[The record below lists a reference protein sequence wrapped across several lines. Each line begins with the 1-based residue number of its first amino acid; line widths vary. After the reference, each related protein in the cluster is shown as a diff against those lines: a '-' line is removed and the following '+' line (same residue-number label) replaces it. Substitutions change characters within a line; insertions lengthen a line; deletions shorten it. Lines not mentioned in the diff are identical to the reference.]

1 MSSNITTHS
10 PENLLLNTYN
20 KDTNLIE
27 TKADVMGDWKEEFT
41 KRIRIECKSRKES
54 FTFYDACQK
63 DKYHNK
69 RDKVFLSVINFLRNE
84 PLRNNDYVKY
94 VSCYI
99 KTGYKLDAKYFRNNL
114 NKLNEYYK
122 KVDEAKAKGET
133 FNPFSKKA
141 YKRYVLFMVL
151 KFSGEYTSELD
162 EPFGVQ
168 TVEHREYNPL
178 TSIPSVLRGELPFE
192 CKEYDIKRAFPSFID
207 IELNTNHRTN
217 IYDILDKK
225 TFAYLLN
232 SNATNKG
239 ADRNKILEKL
249 KCVYGDNSE
258 KVCTLERFNTK
269 GGAFLDFSKY
279 EKEYIERFVK
289 ENNLV
294 NYVRLHDGV
303 FILKETECKDTQFG
317 KVEFSIKECIKPVVE
332 NEIENFYTIDE
343 EDKVT
348 TSPTMYARF
357 FIQEK
362 FIRIS
367 TPDDKIYLLRDTNN
381 VVDFFN
387 HNTDIVSFLKDNIN
401 EWGYSFDAVADTIA
415 RENNSIIKHGFLLIP
430 PIELKYYSD
439 TKNTFG
445 LPFKNGFFYFDNSI
459 ENKELQCKEYTD
471 VKGFFATHEI
481 QSREFKYTDEVGMFE
496 QFLIRASIGRKE
508 ADIQDRKN
516 IVESFKTMFGYLCHN
531 YKDMTKNPCI
541 VLTDMDADD
550 ETRNGRRGK
559 TLISK
564 AVQEVQEAIIK
575 GGKEFDSG
583 YTFVFADLEKKH
595 NVYIIDDVPAGFKY
609 DDLYTNILG
618 DISAQR
624 KGLKADTIKFK
635 DTPKFIITSNW
646 VVPYDEK
653 NASTNGRFIE
663 YKFTDYYSTTHTPKD
678 EFKQTFF
685 QDWNA
690 DEWNRFYSFVF
701 RCVKLYLQKGVI
713 KTEYNKT
720 GDNYK
725 AKFYNDAIFTEFH
738 RCINRFVIDNTCIDF
753 TVNDFLREYNDIL
766 NPLRFEKMFTM
777 RNTKGY
783 IDAWIKNFNTERH
796 SFYFEYSQTWRKWIK
811 KQHKPS

>member
-1 MSSNITTHS
+1 MD
-10 PENLLLNTYN
+10 N
-20 KDTNLIE
+20 KN
-27 TKADVMGDWKEEFT
+27 TKATAEPMNDWKTEFT
-41 KRIRIECKSRKES
+41 KRIQTESKSRKET
-54 FTFYDACQK
+54 FTFYDARK
-63 DKYHNK
+63 KENYHTK
-69 RDKVFLSVINFLRNE
+69 RDKVYLSVDTFLKSE
-84 PLRNNDYVKY
+84 PLRDNDYVKF

-99 KTGYKLDAKYFRNNL
+99 TTGQKLDTKYFKNNL

-133 FNPFSKKA
+133 FNPFSVKA

-151 KFSGEYTSELD
+151 KFSGEYTSDLD
-162 EPFGVQ
+162 DAFGVQ
-168 TVEHREYNPL
+168 TVGHREYNPL
-178 TSIPSVLRGELPFE
+178 TNLPSVLRGELPFKV
-192 CKEYDIKRAFPSFID
+192 KEYDIKRAFPTFID
-207 IELNTNHRTN
+207 IELKKEYRHGV
-217 IYDILDKK
+217 YDILDKK

-239 ADRNKILEKL
+239 ADRNKILKELSK
-249 KCVYGDNSE
+249 VYGNDAD

-269 GGAFLDFSKY
+269 GGAFMDFSKY
-279 EKEYIERFVK
+279 EKEYIERFVS

-303 FILKETECKDTQFG
+303 FVLSETDCNFFVFDWVVFL
-317 KVEFSIKECIKPVVE
+317 IKECIKPPIE

-343 EDKVT
+343 SDKVY
-348 TSPTMYARF
+348 TSPTMYADF

-362 FIRIS
+362 FLRIS
-367 TPDDKIYLLRDTNN
+367 TPDDKIFLLRDTNN

-387 HNTDIVSFLKDNIN
+387 HNTDTVTFLKDNIN
-401 EWGYSFDAVADTIA
+401 EFGNSFDAVADTIA
-415 RENNSIIKHGFLLIP
+415 RENFSVVKQGFLLIP
-430 PIELKYYSD
+430 SIELKYYSD

-445 LPFKNGFFYFDNSI
+445 LPFKNGFYYFDMDDKGTLKHKNYS
-459 ENKELQCKEYTD
+459 D
-471 VKGFFATHEI
+471 VKGFFAPHEI

-496 QFLIRASIGRKE
+496 QFLIRASTGRKE
-508 ADIQDRKN
+508 ANSQDTKN
-516 IVESFKTMFGYLCHN
+516 IFESFKTMFGYLCHN
-531 YKDMTKNPCI
+531 YKDATKNPCI

-564 AVQEVQEAIIK
+564 AVQEVQESIIK

-583 YTFVFADLEKKH
+583 YTHVFADLEKKH

-618 DISAQR
+618 DISCQR
-624 KGLKADTIKFK
+624 KGLKAEAIKFK
-635 DTPKFIITSNW
+635 DAPKFAITSNW

-663 YKFTDYYSTTHTPKD
+663 YKFTNYYNTSHTPKD
-678 EFKQTFF
+678 EFKCAFF
-685 QDWNA
+685 QDWNS

-701 RCVKLYLQKGVI
+701 RCVKLFLKKGIV

-725 AKFYNDAIFTEFH
+725 AYFNNDVVYSEFE
-738 RCINRFVIDNTCIDF
+738 RIIDYLTLRDSFNVT
-753 TVNDFLREYNDIL
+753 DFLGLYYDVS
-766 NPLRFEKMFTM
+766 NPLRFEKIFTPK
-777 RNTKGY
+777 NTKKL
-783 IDAWIKNFNTERH
+783 IEAWKGRFNNEKHDYWFDYTNR
-796 SFYFEYSQTWRKWIK
+796 RKWVK
-811 KQHKPS
+811 MLK